1 MSLIGVLSSDEELN
15 RDIHRAVQSEADK
28 HHLLRTF
35 SDQQKVEEFLNFD
48 LPEIIIL
55 HIGDP
60 ALDLGSL
67 LEKIRGESWLHNF
80 GIIGLYSRK
89 ERTEEQL
96 LEEFRDI
103 NVLTFLEQGRIK
115 THLHKIIHIIED
127 NWQIIFQQDITEKL
141 VKKSAGAFLID
152 NDPLSVQV
160 FAGLGATNLLQ
171 RGFITEDQRTQLQ
184 IALSELIL
192 NGIEH
197 GNCGI
202 SMQEKEQFL
211 LSGGSIIE
219 LIQEKCADQEIA
231 SKRVRFEWDTDGE
244 KTVFT
249 IRDQGEGFDV
259 EALQR
264 KLKAGGPET
273 VNGRGI
279 MMARKISRRLSYN
292 KKGNVVR
299 LEFAHQSDAER
310 SAPAGFSDE
319 ETVGVQPGDIIF
331 EEGETSDFLYYIASG
346 HFGVFHAG
354 SKVGKLSPA
363 DIFMGEMSFLLNNKR
378 SAQVKAESRGKL
390 VKISRKAFVSVVK
403 EYPHYGIFLSKLIAR
418 KLARANTQSVLEAVP
433 ELNIRL

>member
-1 MSLIGVLSSDEELN
+1 MSLIGVLSSDDELN
-15 RDIHRAVQSEADK
+15 RAINRAITSEGDQ
-28 HHLLRTF
+28 HHLLRSF
-35 SDQQKVEEFLNFD
+35 AEQEKVEEFLNFD

-55 HIGDP
+55 NIGDTS
-60 ALDLGSL
+60 LDWGSL
-67 LEKIRGESWLHNF
+67 IEKIRGESWLHNF

-89 ERTEEQL
+89 ETSEDQL

-103 NVLTFLEQGRIK
+103 NVLTFLEKGRIN

-141 VKKSAGAFLID
+141 VKKSAGAFIID
-152 NDPLSVQV
+152 NDPLSAQV
-160 FAGLGATNLLQ
+160 FAGLAATNLQQ
-171 RGFITEDQRTQLQ
+171 RGFISQDQRTQLQ

-202 SMQEKEQFL
+202 GMGEKESYL

-219 LIQEKCADQEIA
+219 LIQEKCADPEIA
-231 SKRVRFEWDTDGE
+231 AKRVRFEWDSDGDS
-244 KTVFT
+244 TVFT

-259 EALQR
+259 AALQR
-264 KLKAGGPET
+264 KLKSGGPET
-273 VNGRGI
+273 VNGRGVL
-279 MMARKISRRLSYN
+279 MARKIARRLSYN

-299 LEFAHQSDAER
+299 LEFAHQAEAER
-310 SAPAGFSDE
+310 STPAGFSDE
-319 ETVGVQPGDIIF
+319 ETVNVQPGEVIF
-331 EEGETSDFLYYIASG
+331 QEGESSDFLYYIASG

-363 DIFMGEMSFLLNNKR
+363 DIFMGEMSFLLNNRR

-418 KLARANTQSVLEAVP
+418 KLARANTQSVIEAVP
-433 ELNIRL
+433 ELNLRV